1 MTKNNN
7 TKGQAVVTATQF
19 IAAAKKHLGSMTQ
32 VPLLGSSFTPDQ
44 VTSKLQAL
52 VDLRSDVDAA
62 KANATAKIANE
73 AAQRPSLLAFQGALR
88 TFVKAAFG
96 SSPDVL
102 ADFGIAP
109 KARAQVT
116 VDGKAVANAKRAA
129 TRTARHTMG
138 AKQKKSITGV
148 VPDVLVISTKPSS
161 PTATAT
167 APAPAPAPSSPT
179 APATSGSPT
188 AASNPTSPATSAA
201 PTAAATLHTA

>member
-1 MTKNNN
+1 MAKNNR

-19 IAAAKKHLGSMTQ
+19 IAATKKHLGSMTQ
-32 VPLLGSSFTPDQ
+32 VPLLGGSFTPDQ
-44 VTSKLQAL
+44 ITTKLQAL
-52 VDLRSDVDAA
+52 VDLRSDVDTA
-62 KANATAKIANE
+62 KANATAKIASE
-73 AAQRPSLLAFQGALR
+73 AAQRPSLLAFQGALG

-102 ADFGIAP
+102 ADFGLAP

-129 TRTARHTMG
+129 TRAARHTMG

-161 PTATAT
+161 PTVT
-167 APAPAPAPSSPT
+167 APTSPT
-179 APATSGSPT
+179 APATSASPT
-188 AASNPTSPATSAA
+188 AASTPTSPATSAA
-201 PTAAATLHTA
+201 PTAAATPRTP

>member
-1 MTKNNN
+1 MTRNNKN
-7 TKGQAVVTATQF
+7 KGQAVVTATQF
-19 IAAAKKHLGSMTQ
+19 IAATKKHLGSMTQ

-44 VTSKLQAL
+44 VTTKLQAL

-73 AAQRPSLLAFQGALR
+73 AAQRPSLLAFQGALG

-102 ADFGIAP
+102 ADFGLAP

-129 TRTARHTMG
+129 TRAARHTMG
-138 AKQKKSITGV
+138 SKQKLSITGV

-161 PTATAT
+161 PIVT
-167 APAPAPAPSSPT
+167 APAPATAPSSPT

-201 PTAAATLHTA
+201 PTAAATPHTA